1 MGATVT
7 VTHTAGVLLL
17 GLLVSAGTA
26 FVPARVYPWLSVVSG
41 LLVVLVGFGLLRESA
56 RRRASSLPA
65 GTHTHGLLGTPHTPQ
80 RGRPRPRPRRGRRGL
95 ASRPAPGATTTG
107 PAAATTTSTC
117 TTTSSCT
124 TTGTRQDE
132 ATAAPPSR
140 RGLVA
145 IGLAG
150 GLLPSPSALLVLLGA
165 VALGHPW
172 FGVGLVV
179 AFGLGMAST
188 LAVVG
193 LLVMRLRERAERRLV
208 SHPASRLAP
217 VLRLVPV
224 LTAVGVV
231 VLGSALAWRGL
242 GSTGL
247 R

>member
-1 MGATVT
+1 MR
-7 VTHTAGVLLL
+7 
-17 GLLVSAGTA
+17 SA
-26 FVPARVYPWLSVVSG
+26 
-41 LLVVLVGFGLLRESA
+41 
-56 RRRASSLPA
+56 LPA
-65 GTHTHGLLGTPHTPQ
+65 GTHTHGLLGTPH
-80 RGRPRPRPRRGRRGL
+80 RH
-95 ASRPAPGATTTG
+95 AVAAAPAPVLVAAGGGAPHVEHPG
-107 PAAATTTSTC
+107 HDHGA
-117 TTTSSCT
+117 
-124 TTGTRQDE
+124 GGGHDHEHLHDHEQLHDHGHHNDDG
-132 ATAAPPSR
+132 APPSR